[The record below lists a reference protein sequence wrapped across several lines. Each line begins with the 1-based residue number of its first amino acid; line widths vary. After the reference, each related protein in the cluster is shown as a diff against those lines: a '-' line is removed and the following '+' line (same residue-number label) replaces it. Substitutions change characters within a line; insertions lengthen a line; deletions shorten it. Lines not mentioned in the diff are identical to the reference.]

1 MGNMAVIS
9 LLAQWFEEQGFD
21 TSIMPVAGC
30 ANKANL
36 LATLGSGEGGLLLSG
51 HTDTVPYDDKGWNSD
66 PFQLCLRDEKLFGL
80 GTTDMKAFLLLALF
94 AAKKFKASD
103 LKRPLHILATADE
116 ESTMSGAKALARQS
130 IPLADCA
137 IIGEPTGLK
146 PIRMHKGIFM
156 EKIKLTGISG
166 HSSDPQ
172 NGISALE
179 GMRQVLNA
187 LDTFR
192 QSMQAKYHHQGFV
205 VPVPTLNLGHIHG
218 GDNPNRICGYCECAF
233 DLRPLPGMDIHL
245 LRQQLHETIDNVLAQ
260 SGLKIEYEVLFDGI
274 PAMETAAE
282 SDIVQFL
289 QQQSGEVADSVAF
302 ATEAPYLQALG
313 MDVVV
318 MGPGDIA
325 LAHQCN
331 EYLHGQYIDK
341 TISWLQNTIA
351 HYCVEAN
358 HAN

>member
-1 MGNMAVIS
+1 MAVIA

-21 TSIMPVAGC
+21 TRVMPVEGA

-36 LATLGSGEGGLLLSG
+36 LATLGTGEGGLLLSG
-51 HTDTVPYDDKGWNSD
+51 HTDTVPYDDTGWNSD
-66 PFQLCLRDEKLFGL
+66 PFQLTLRDDKLFGL

-94 AAKKFKASD
+94 AAKNFKASD

-116 ESTMSGAKALARQS
+116 ESTMSGAKALARQN

-156 EKIKLTGISG
+156 EKIKLYGISG
-166 HSSDPQ
+166 HSSDPD

-179 GMRQVLNA
+179 GMRHVLNA
-187 LDTFR
+187 LDAFR
-192 QSMQAKYHHQGFV
+192 QRIQAKHHHKGFV

-218 GDNPNRICGYCECAF
+218 GDNPNRICGYCECAI
-233 DLRPLPGMDIHL
+233 DLRPLPGMDINL
-245 LRQQLHETIDNVLAQ
+245 LRQQLHETILDAL
-260 SGLKIEYEVLFDGI
+260 SKSELKVEFETLFEGI
-274 PAMETAAE
+274 PAMETSAD

-289 QQQSGEVADSVAF
+289 QQQSGETAASVAF
-302 ATEAPYLQALG
+302 GTEAPYLQSMG

-331 EYLHGQYIDK
+331 EYLHSHYIDK
-341 TISWLQNTIA
+341 TISWLQNTIT
-351 HYCVEAN
+351 HYCVEQN